1 MKKILFA
8 LFAIV
13 SLGISVAKA
22 DNDKVIN
29 KSQLPAQA
37 QQFINQNFAGVNL
50 SYAKEERDFLS
61 RSYEV
66 MLVDGTKLE
75 FSSNGNWEEVDCRYG
90 EVPAAV
96 IPDSIKRY
104 INENFQGEKVL
115 KIERNR
121 NNYEVKLSNRLE
133 LTFDKD
139 FNIIDIDD

>member
-75 FSSNGNWEEVDCRYG
+75 FSSNGTWEEVDCRYG